1 MLHREIGVIACMEI
15 DLVGEHRPLPEVI
28 CHGNGGGVE
37 MMMTEMKRK
46 MNEA

>member
-1 MLHREIGVIACMEI
+1 MEI

-28 CHGNGGGVE
+28 CHGNGGGDE
-37 MMMTEMKRK
+37 TMMRKMKRK